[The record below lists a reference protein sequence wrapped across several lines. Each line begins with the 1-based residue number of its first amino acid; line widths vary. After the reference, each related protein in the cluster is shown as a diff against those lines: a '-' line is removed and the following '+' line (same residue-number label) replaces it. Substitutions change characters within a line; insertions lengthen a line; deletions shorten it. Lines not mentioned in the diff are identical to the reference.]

1 MHLAVAAFAALARPK
16 ALMVPETWIR
26 AVSSRRIP
34 IDKTEER
41 KLDFGFSEEQEML
54 RDAAKRF
61 LADNCPTKFV
71 RQMMAD
77 ATAHDAGFWKKLV
90 DLGWPGLLIPE
101 STAARAAASST

>member
-1 MHLAVAAFAALARPK
+1 
-16 ALMVPETWIR
+16 
-26 AVSSRRIP
+26 
-34 IDKTEER
+34 
-41 KLDFGFSEEQEML
+41 ML

-77 ATAHDAGFWKKLV
+77 PTAHDAAFWKKLV

-101 STAARAAASST
+101 SYGGQGGSFLDMTVIGEEAGKAPGPGPLFPSALPPPPPLTHTRSDPQQKQHPP